1 MSLKRRLA
9 IVCGATVAATTLM
22 VGGTT
27 ALAAPAE
34 GGVEFTV
41 NCPGLDEFIVVAT
54 PGDAPFAPVFI
65 PGTHQLFVPYQI
77 TGTITGFPGG
87 PFPIEDIKMAPVP
100 ADAMACTFE
109 GTITEGDLTA
119 TLAGTAVVVQR
130 GAP

>member
-22 VGGTT
+22 VGSPT
-27 ALAAPAE
+27 ALAAPTT
-34 GGVEFTV
+34 GVEFTV
-41 NCPGLDEFIVVAT
+41 NCPGLDEFTVVGT

-65 PGTHQLFVPYQI
+65 PGTHQLFIPYQL
-77 TGTITGFPGG
+77 TGTVTVDGQVVEEIDDVKNAT
-87 PFPIEDIKMAPVP
+87 VP
-100 ADAMACTFE
+100 ADAITCTFE
-109 GTITEGDLTA
+109 ATFTEGDVTV

>member
-1 MSLKRRLA
+1 MSVKRRLA

-22 VGGTT
+22 VGGPT

-41 NCPGLDEFIVVAT
+41 NCPGLDEFVVVAT

-65 PGTHQLFVPYQI
+65 PGTHQLFIPYQL
-77 TGTITGFPGG
+77 TGTVTVDGQVVEEI
-87 PFPIEDIKMAPVP
+87 DDVKNAPLP
-100 ADAMACTFE
+100 ADAIACTFE
-109 GTITEGDLTA
+109 GTITEGDVTV

>member
-1 MSLKRRLA
+1 MSVKRLLA

-22 VGGTT
+22 VGGPT

-41 NCPGLDEFIVVAT
+41 NCPGLDEFVVVAT

-65 PGTHQLFVPYQI
+65 PGTHQLFIPYQL
-77 TGTITGFPGG
+77 TGTVTVDGQVVEEIDDAKT
-87 PFPIEDIKMAPVP
+87 APLP
-100 ADAMACTFE
+100 ADAIACTFE
-109 GTITEGDLTA
+109 GTITEGDVTV